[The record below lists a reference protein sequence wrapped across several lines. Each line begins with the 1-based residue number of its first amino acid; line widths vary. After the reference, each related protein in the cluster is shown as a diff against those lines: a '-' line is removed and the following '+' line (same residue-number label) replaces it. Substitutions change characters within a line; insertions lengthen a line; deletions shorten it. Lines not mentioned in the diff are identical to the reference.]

1 MNWPRTNLGLGLMVE
16 GPNPADA
23 VVVVGPN
30 PADAAVVVGPNPAD
44 AVVVGLV
51 PTLETPM
58 DLIQTMV
65 DD

>member
-1 MNWPRTNLGLGLMVE
+1 M
-16 GPNPADA
+16 
-23 VVVVGPN
+23 VVVGPN